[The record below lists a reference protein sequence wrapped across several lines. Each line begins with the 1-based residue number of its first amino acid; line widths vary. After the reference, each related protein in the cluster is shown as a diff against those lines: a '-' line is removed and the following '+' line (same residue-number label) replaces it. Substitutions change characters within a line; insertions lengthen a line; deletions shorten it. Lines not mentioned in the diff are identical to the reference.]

1 MKNKLTSILVLT
13 SLLFS
18 LFLIN
23 FVSANNEQLSVTLQS
38 QSPDPVEP
46 GQTVVL
52 KFKVEALGSESSE
65 DAIVKIMPK
74 FPFTIY
80 GDYTEK
86 NIGKLRASSTGADAE
101 IVEFKLKVDE
111 NAVEGEVG
119 IDLIVSM
126 GEVDIVY
133 TNDELTIDIQTQDAV
148 LDITSIISEPK
159 QIAPGQDA
167 TVKIMVKN
175 LADSLL
181 KDIKFKLDFDDDDIP
196 LAPYQSSSE
205 RRIASLKT
213 NYQNSLEFRIIADPS
228 ATPGLYKVPLT
239 ITYNDEKGNAYSV
252 SDLLAITVGE
262 VPDVKIYIKKSD
274 VLQDNSA
281 GKVTLELAN
290 AGSSNIKYME
300 LYLLPS
306 EDYKLVSTTD
316 YFYLGDVD
324 SDDTESE
331 EINIFINN
339 GVDKLNLPIQIKYYD
354 ANNKEFQQTVDLE
367 MELYSSSKLK
377 KYGVLE
383 SSNTWMFLVLIILA
397 IGGYIYYKKFYKKN
411 QSKNRSK

>member
-1 MKNKLTSILVLT
+1 MKHKIISVVVLL

-18 LFLIN
+18 LCLVDSVTAIG
-23 FVSANNEQLSVTLQS
+23 EQITVTLQS

-52 KFKVEALGSESSE
+52 KFKIENSGDESSE
-65 DAIVKIMPK
+65 DTIVKIMPQ

-80 GDYTEK
+80 GDETEK
-86 NIGKLRASSTGADAE
+86 NIGKLRAGSTGADSE
-101 IVEFKLKVDE
+101 VVEFKLKVDE

-119 IDLIVSM
+119 IDLVVSM
-126 GEVDIVY
+126 GEAGRAY
-133 TNDELTIDIQTQDAV
+133 TNGELTVDIQTQDAV
-148 LDITSIISEPK
+148 LDITSITSDPK

-167 TVKIMVKN
+167 KVTLIIKN

-181 KDIKFKLDFDDDDIP
+181 KDVKFKLDFDDDDIP

-213 NYQNSLEFRIIADPS
+213 NYQDSLSFRIIAGPD

-252 SDLLAITVGE
+252 SDILAITVGE
-262 VPDVKIYIKKSD
+262 VPDVKVYIKKSD

-281 GKVTLELAN
+281 GKITLELAN
-290 AGSSNIKYME
+290 AGSSNVKYME

-331 EINIFINN
+331 EIDVFINN
-339 GVDKLNLPIQIKYYD
+339 GVDLLSMPVQIKYYD
-354 ANNKEFQQTVDLE
+354 ANNKEFQQTIDLE
-367 MELYSSSKLK
+367 MELYSASKLK

-397 IGGYIYYKKFYKKN
+397 IGGYVYYKKFYKKN
-411 QSKNRSK
+411 KSKTHSK